1 MEETVEILDI
11 AHLLQKKFAL
21 VTGILKT
28 LLFII
33 KMKVKGSSTSN
44 SFLEKLCKSWWHF
57 SNVPYFSSLLT
68 HIF

>member
-44 SFLEKLCKSWWHF
+44 SFLEKL
-57 SNVPYFSSLLT
+57 
-68 HIF
+68 